1 MMLLLFGPPGV
12 GKGTQ
17 ADLLQKQYH
26 LLKFSMGDILR
37 EEVARRSE
45 LGLEAEAYMKQG
57 KLVPDKLILDI
68 AEAYIKK
75 HRSENILFDGF
86 PRNLSQAAALEEKMQ
101 ALSLRLDLAIELVI
115 DQETIIQRLALRR
128 YCSRCGAIYNLH
140 SAPPRAADTC
150 DHCAG
155 PLVQRPDDNETT
167 IRRRLQTYETET
179 RPLASFYQ
187 ARNCYCRADAS
198 GNPQQVYQN
207 LIQCLNAHH

>member
-37 EEVARRSE
+37 EEVARQSE
-45 LGLEAEAYMKQG
+45 LGLEAEGYMKQG
-57 KLVPDKLILDI
+57 KLVPDKLILEI
-68 AEAYIKK
+68 AEDYIKK
-75 HRSENILFDGF
+75 HRSENLLFDGF
-86 PRNLSQAAALEEKMQ
+86 PRNLAQAAALEKKMQ
-101 ALSLRLDLAIELVI
+101 ALGLQLDLAIELVI
-115 DQETIIQRLALRR
+115 AQETIIQRLALRR
-128 YCSRCGAIYNLH
+128 YCSRCGAIYNLQ
-140 SAPPRAADTC
+140 SAPPRQPGIC

-155 PLVQRPDDNETT
+155 TLLQRPDDNEET

-179 RPLASFYQ
+179 RPLAEFYQ
-187 ARNCYCRADAS
+187 ARNCYCRVDAS